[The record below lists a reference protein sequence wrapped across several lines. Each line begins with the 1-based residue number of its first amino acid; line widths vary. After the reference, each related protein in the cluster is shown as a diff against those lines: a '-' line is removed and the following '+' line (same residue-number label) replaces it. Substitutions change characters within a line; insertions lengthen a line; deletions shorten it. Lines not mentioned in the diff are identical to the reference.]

1 MMKYY
6 GFYTKTSLK
15 ALHTAS
21 EGICHV
27 TTNRITQNM
36 IVRTITFAVHGI
48 LDRNRLKER
57 NKTTLSRE
65 KLFSVWMISKESI
78 IYHF

>member
-36 IVRTITFAVHGI
+36 IVGTITFAVHGI
-48 LDRNRLKER
+48 LDRNRLKEPY
-57 NKTTLSRE
+57 KTTLE
-65 KLFSVWMISKESI
+65 K
-78 IYHF
+78 